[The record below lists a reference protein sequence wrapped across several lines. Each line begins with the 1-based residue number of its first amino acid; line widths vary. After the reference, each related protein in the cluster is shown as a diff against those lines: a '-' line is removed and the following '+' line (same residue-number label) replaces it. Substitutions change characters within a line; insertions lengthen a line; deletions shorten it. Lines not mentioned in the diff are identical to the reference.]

1 MTTQLPPLMA
11 LPDFAPAR
19 RAITIDD
26 REERDRRL
34 LLRCIQVMLFAAI
47 PLQRFG
53 FPLGDSAIALG
64 LLVTLA
70 TMGLM
75 AVRGLLQV
83 DTARLALFAMVAAA
97 AAVSAAVNPSTASA
111 TSYLLFVALYVPF
124 VFVTTTDRAFFLAT
138 LRTFQNLVFVCAV
151 LGVVQFLAQF
161 VIHAE
166 VLFTFKGLLPDAI
179 LMPGFNTAVPLTY
192 GAALMK
198 SNGFLLLE
206 PSIFSQLL
214 ALALLVEILFFG
226 RLLRLALFG
235 LALPLSYS
243 GTGILLL
250 AVFLPLVVLHRR
262 AVGLMIA
269 GAVGVVVLIPFSG
282 ALQLDII
289 LQRAG
294 ELQSTQTSG
303 FARFVSAIWLL
314 RDFVIDHTPALFFG
328 LGPGSITGVLHSVPY
343 EAHDPTWGKLLF
355 EYGIV
360 GTLVFAVFFLAS
372 IFVGAHSKWLS
383 GFLLFG
389 FLFFG
394 GVLLDPRVNALL
406 ITFCT
411 LQRVAGYGG
420 RAVEEGDSGGIP
432 DRQVTV

>member
-1 MTTQLPPLMA
+1 MTTQLPPLVA
-11 LPDFAPAR
+11 LPEFAPAR
-19 RAITIDD
+19 RPATVGVTIDD

-34 LLRCIQVMLFAAI
+34 LLRCLQVMLFAAI

-53 FPLGDSAIALG
+53 FPVGGSAIALG

-70 TMGLM
+70 TVGLM

-83 DTARLALFAMVAAA
+83 DTARLALFAVVAAA
-97 AAVSAAVNPSTASA
+97 AAVSAMVNPSTASA

-138 LRTFQNLVFVCAV
+138 LRTFQTLVFVCAV
-151 LGVVQFLAQF
+151 LGVIQFLAQF
-161 VIHAE
+161 VVQSE
-166 VLFTFKGLLPDAI
+166 LLFTFKGLLPDAI

-226 RLLRLALFG
+226 RVLRLALFG

-269 GAVGVVVLIPFSG
+269 GAVGVVVLIPFAG
-282 ALQLDII
+282 ALHLDVI

-303 FARFVSAIWLL
+303 FARFVSAFWLL
-314 RDFVIDHTPALFFG
+314 RDFVVDNTPALFFG
-328 LGPGSITGVLHSVPY
+328 LGPGSITGVLHDVPY

-360 GTLVFAVFFLAS
+360 GTLVFSVFFLACV
-372 IFVGAHSKWLS
+372 FVGAHSKWVS

-406 ITFCT
+406 IAFCT
-411 LQRVAGYGG
+411 LQRVAGYG
-420 RAVEEGDSGGIP
+420 RATEEDA
-432 DRQVTV
+432 VTGAER